1 MGRAEIPSYESMPR
15 AREGERT
22 DGNRAGWA
30 GGMREKRKRREKK
43 NAIQKSR
50 IGEYDKKKQ
59 N

>member
-1 MGRAEIPSYESMPR
+1 MGRDEIPSYESMPR

-43 NAIQKSR
+43 TQFRNHL
-50 IGEYDKKKQ
+50 
-59 N
+59 